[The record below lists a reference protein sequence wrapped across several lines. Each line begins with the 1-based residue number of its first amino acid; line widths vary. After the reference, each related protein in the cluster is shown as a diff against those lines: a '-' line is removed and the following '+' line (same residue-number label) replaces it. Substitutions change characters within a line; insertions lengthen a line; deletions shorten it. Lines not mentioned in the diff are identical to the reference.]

1 MQLCG
6 FAYLIFRAAL
16 CGDCEVSHSKC
27 CGGSGYQRLQIVS
40 HDCKCSA
47 DGDDENVGRPMRSLG
62 FNFTRAVI
70 CHAEQ
75 SVITVS
81 EFSESIFYG
90 SSSFLAEA
98 FFHNTIIAKCTF

>member
-1 MQLCG
+1 
-6 FAYLIFRAAL
+6 
-16 CGDCEVSHSKC
+16 
-27 CGGSGYQRLQIVS
+27 
-40 HDCKCSA
+40 
-47 DGDDENVGRPMRSLG
+47 MRSLG